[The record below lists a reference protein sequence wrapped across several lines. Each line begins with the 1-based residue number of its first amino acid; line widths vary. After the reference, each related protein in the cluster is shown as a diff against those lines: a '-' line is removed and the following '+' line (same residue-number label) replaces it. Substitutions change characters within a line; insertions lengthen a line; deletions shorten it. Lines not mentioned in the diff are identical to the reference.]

1 MNYNAMLYA
10 LGAILL
16 GALGLYFHDFAMTW
30 QPVPP
35 GIGARTLLAYLSGL
49 LLIVGGSAILSRRGE
64 RGGALLLAAFYGI
77 WVIFLHG
84 PIVLGEPGALY
95 KWNGVAEISF
105 LTTGGIA
112 LLAASTGT
120 RGTLAMTSRVIA
132 GACAICFG
140 STHLVYS
147 KETAAFVPTW
157 IPPNQL
163 FWAYAT
169 GVGYIA
175 AGLALVSGVQARLA
189 ATLTAAMMA
198 SFVLLLHLPRVIG
211 SPTSQF
217 EWTML
222 AVASSLTGA
231 ALLVRKYTT

>member
-1 MNYNAMLYA
+1 MNYNAMPYA
-10 LGAILL
+10 LGAVLL
-16 GALGLYFHDFAMTW
+16 GVIGIYFHDFAMTW

-49 LLIVGGSAILSRRGE
+49 LLVVGGAAILSRRGE
-64 RGGALLLAAFYGI
+64 RAGALLLAAFYGV

-105 LTTGGIA
+105 LATGGIA
-112 LLAASTGT
+112 LLAAGSGT
-120 RGTLAMTSRVIA
+120 RSSLATAARLIA
-132 GACAICFG
+132 GASAICFG

-147 KETAAFVPTW
+147 KETAAFVPDW

-163 FWAYAT
+163 FWAFAT

-175 AGLALVSGVQARLA
+175 AGLALVTGVRARLA
-189 ATLTAAMMA
+189 ATLMAAMMA
-198 SFVLLLHLPRVIG
+198 SFVVLLHLPRLIA
-211 SPTSQF
+211 SPTSQL
-217 EWTML
+217 ELTMTM
-222 AVASSLTGA
+222 VAGSLTGA
-231 ALLVRKYTT
+231 AILVRKYTT